1 MINDEKTLN
10 FDMDDIKNRTKE
22 FETKF
27 AALTI
32 LDPGNKVGIDSNN
45 NLYAEYFQQPL
56 LIAVI
61 RRITGQKREDINEY
75 LNTNFLDYE
84 FFLLFII
91 NAFESCKLNNK
102 SSFDLILVSHK
113 IICVGLVSGLIS
125 LKKAYPDYQPILD
138 TCDKYIDKFNLFRGK
153 SVNLTLP
160 FNEESYSADA
170 VKPGVMKSE
179 SK

>member
-22 FETKF
+22 FEAKF

-61 RRITGQKREDINEY
+61 RRITGQKREDINKY
-75 LNTNFLDYE
+75 LNANFLDYE

-91 NAFESCKLNNK
+91 NGIHYCKN
-102 SSFDLILVSHK
+102 S
-113 IICVGLVSGLIS
+113 
-125 LKKAYPDYQPILD
+125 
-138 TCDKYIDKFNLFRGK
+138 
-153 SVNLTLP
+153 
-160 FNEESYSADA
+160 
-170 VKPGVMKSE
+170 
-179 SK
+179 